1 MAETLAHRFTEFLL
15 ESNALKFGD
24 FTLKSGRKSPYFINA
39 GAFDDGKKIAALGA
53 FYAEKI
59 SQAIVHN
66 TIPRNID
73 TVFGPAYKGIPLAVS
88 TAIALTAGTAVREV
102 IPKLKAEANVEVVGL
117 VLSVDRMEKT
127 KDSDMSAVKAVEAEF
142 GFPVLSIANVR
153 EIFDAAAKMKNP
165 DGTPLLSH
173 DIQQRAAAYLEEYGA

>member
-1 MAETLAHRFTEFLL
+1 M

-73 TVFGPAYKGIPLAVS
+73 RVRPRLQGHS
-88 TAIALTAGTAVREV
+88 AGRVHR
-102 IPKLKAEANVEVVGL
+102 
-117 VLSVDRMEKT
+117 DR
-127 KDSDMSAVKAVEAEF
+127 
-142 GFPVLSIANVR
+142 
-153 EIFDAAAKMKNP
+153 
-165 DGTPLLSH
+165 
-173 DIQQRAAAYLEEYGA
+173 

>member
-1 MAETLAHRFTEFLL
+1 MEVRNIMAETLAHRFTEFLL

-73 TVFGPAYKGIPLAVS
+73 TVFGPAYKGHSAGRVHRDRADRRPQHDRRIHLRPQGEEGPRATAAGWLAP
-88 TAIALTAGTAVREV
+88 R
-102 IPKLKAEANVEVVGL
+102 
-117 VLSVDRMEKT
+117 
-127 KDSDMSAVKAVEAEF
+127 
-142 GFPVLSIANVR
+142 
-153 EIFDAAAKMKNP
+153 
-165 DGTPLLSH
+165 
-173 DIQQRAAAYLEEYGA
+173 